1 MLNSTTFCSF
11 LCIPH
16 LLTLFPRLLYP
27 SSAPVVQSIDSES
40 NVAKMVVT
48 LSAAATQKAF
58 AKACDIFNE
67 EVKTKGYKVDGF
79 RAGAKL
85 PPAYILKLFSKER
98 VDAVCAQLLSE
109 DIQDECEKTG
119 LKFVGRG
126 RILQFNQESFTAGQP
141 HTIELECD
149 LWPEI
154 EYKKQA
160 TGTNDGYKGLKIT
173 ATKPNVDKEKYEQVK
188 KNILERY
195 KVLEDTP
202 AGTVSASGDVV
213 LVNMKVIET
222 AIISFAHN
230 SCRDTHAMP
239 TEPKVRS
246 FLQLP
251 VEMEW
256 RYALDL
262 LLSVSD
268 GSLGHAR
275 EREVHGGL
283 RRGPDRHQGWRH
295 TGDPSQVPHSSF
307 WPWSCAIRKGGY
319 LRCNWELAGKSFDLL
334 FLGDRAFCEKE
345 DASGLG

>member
-1 MLNSTTFCSF
+1 M
-11 LCIPH
+11 
-16 LLTLFPRLLYP
+16 
-27 SSAPVVQSIDSES
+27 QSIDSES

-67 EVKTKGYKVDGF
+67 EVKAKGYKVDGF

-98 VDAVCAQLLSE
+98 VDAVCAQLLTE

-160 TGTNDGYKGLKIT
+160 TGANDGYKGLKIT
-173 ATKPNVDKEKYEQVK
+173 VTRPNIDNDKYEQVK

-202 AGTVSASGDVV
+202 AGTLSASGDVV
-213 LVNMKVIET
+213 LVNMKVTVPQLLVNAINS
-222 AIISFAHN
+222 IIST
-230 SCRDTHAMP
+230 SCRVIRATPMGA
-239 TEPKVRS
+239 KVQSCRRS
-246 FLQLP
+246 P
-251 VEMEW
+251 AEMEW
-256 RYALDL
+256 RFA
-262 LLSVSD
+262 VN
-268 GSLGHAR
+268 
-275 EREVHGGL
+275 
-283 RRGPDRHQGWRH
+283 
-295 TGDPSQVPHSSF
+295 
-307 WPWSCAIRKGGY
+307 
-319 LRCNWELAGKSFDLL
+319 CNIV
-334 FLGDRAFCEKE
+334 CI
-345 DASGLG
+345 

>member
-1 MLNSTTFCSF
+1 MLI
-11 LCIPH
+11 L
-16 LLTLFPRLLYP
+16 
-27 SSAPVVQSIDSES
+27 SSDAPVVQSIDNES
-40 NVAKMVVT
+40 NVAKMMVT
-48 LSAAATQKAF
+48 LSAASTQKAF

-98 VDAVCAQLLSE
+98 VNAVCAQLLTE

-149 LWPEI
+149 LWPDI

-160 TGTNDGYKGLKIT
+160 SGTNDGYRGLKIT
-173 ATKPNVDKEKYEQVK
+173 ATKPKIDDEKYEQVK

-213 LVNMKVIET
+213 LVNMKVTRPLRIGSLSSSDCRVT
-222 AIISFAHN
+222 RATPMVAKAQ
-230 SCRDTHAMP
+230 SCR
-239 TEPKVRS
+239 R
-246 FLQLP
+246 LP
-251 VEMEW
+251 AEME
-256 RYALDL
+256 
-262 LLSVSD
+262 
-268 GSLGHAR
+268 
-275 EREVHGGL
+275 
-283 RRGPDRHQGWRH
+283 
-295 TGDPSQVPHSSF
+295 
-307 WPWSCAIRKGGY
+307 
-319 LRCNWELAGKSFDLL
+319 LRCEFVLEWCVPYHVQPGPA
-334 FLGDRAFCEKE
+334 
-345 DASGLG
+345 